1 MTLPELDQK
10 VLWALALGLGFL
22 TVVQTARLFVARE
35 RPRWRI
41 AKHRQSG
48 ARGEVRA
55 RQLLEAH
62 GYTIAAEQVTGRYE
76 LRVDGEPHPVLLR
89 ADFLVEKAGRSYIA
103 EVKSGADSARVGN
116 SATRRQ
122 LLEYRLAF
130 PVDGILLVDAFAGR
144 IVEIELPGPEP
155 EASTSPCVLWL
166 VALAALAGA
175 ALWMLF
181 S

>member
-1 MTLPELDQK
+1 MTLPELDQRA
-10 VLWALALGLGFL
+10 LWALALGLGLL
-22 TVVQTARLFVARE
+22 TVVQTARLFVARG

-55 RQLLEAH
+55 KKLLEEH
-62 GYTIAAEQVTGRYE
+62 GYTITAEQVTGRYE

-89 ADFLVEKAGRSYIA
+89 ADFLVERSGRSYIA

-144 IVEIELPGPEP
+144 IVEIELPNEGLAEEAGP
-155 EASTSPCVLWL
+155 SLYWL
-166 VALAALAGA
+166 VALAAAAGG
-175 ALWMLF
+175 ALWLLL